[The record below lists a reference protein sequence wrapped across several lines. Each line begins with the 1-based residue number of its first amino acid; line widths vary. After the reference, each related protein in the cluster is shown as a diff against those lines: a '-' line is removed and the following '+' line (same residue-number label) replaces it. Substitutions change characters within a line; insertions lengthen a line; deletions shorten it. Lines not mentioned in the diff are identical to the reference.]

1 MPKTINHLVA
11 ALWLIY
17 ALHFD
22 SNLAL
27 GVGLLWTTAYVGEVI
42 LYTFL
47 DFDRRT
53 ERLETSAGRLLEES
67 RRFRRDRYGRFADLA
82 PSDYDEPE
90 NPSISPFRR

>member
-27 GVGLLWTTAYVGEVI
+27 VAGILWTTVYIGEVI
-42 LYTFL
+42 LYVFL
-47 DFDRRT
+47 DFDGRT
-53 ERLETSAGRLLEES
+53 RRLETSAGRLLEES

-90 NPSISPFRR
+90 KSNI

>member
-27 GVGLLWTTAYVGEVI
+27 VAGLLWTTAYIVEVVF
-42 LYTFL
+42 YVFL

-53 ERLETSAGRLLEES
+53 ERLETSAGRLFRDS
-67 RRFRRDRYGRFADLA
+67 RGRFADLA
-82 PSDYDEPE
+82 PSDYD
-90 NPSISPFRR
+90 SPRKA

>member
-27 GVGLLWTTAYVGEVI
+27 GVGLLWTTAYIGEIV
-42 LYTFL
+42 LYVFL
-47 DFDRRT
+47 DFDKRT
-53 ERLETSAGRLLEES
+53 ERLETSAG
-67 RRFRRDRYGRFADLA
+67 RFRRDRYGRFADLA

-90 NPSISPFRR
+90 NSSISPFRR